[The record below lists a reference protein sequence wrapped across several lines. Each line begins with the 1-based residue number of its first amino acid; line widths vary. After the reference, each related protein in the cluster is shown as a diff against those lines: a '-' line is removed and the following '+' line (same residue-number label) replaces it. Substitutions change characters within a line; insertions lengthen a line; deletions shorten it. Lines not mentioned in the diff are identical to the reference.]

1 MTGETRARLAAQA
14 DPAYRDFQHK
24 LMPGV
29 ESYLGVRLPLLRKA
43 AAQLAKGDWPAE
55 LAAPD
60 ETFEEVLLR
69 GMLIGKVKTDP
80 ARRLELVRQF
90 VPCIHNWAVCDSFC
104 AGLRDARIYKEE
116 YFSLIQEY
124 AGSDRE
130 FEARFAAVLLLTH
143 FNQPEELDRCFEA
156 YRRIRQPD
164 YYAWMG
170 VAWGYSVFAVTDF
183 EKTIAAM
190 EAAGLPDAVWNK
202 ALQKMRESYRIT
214 PEQKNW
220 AAQHKRGQRGR
231 KQHD

>member
-1 MTGETRARLAAQA
+1 MTGETRAWLAAQA

-29 ESYLGVRLPLLRKA
+29 ENYLGVRLPLLRKA
-43 AAQLAKGDWPAE
+43 AAQLAKGDWSAE

-69 GMLIGKVKTDP
+69 GMLIGKAKMDS
-80 ARRLELVRQF
+80 AARLELVRQF
-90 VPCIHNWAVCDSFC
+90 VPCIDNWAVCDSFC

-116 YFSLIQEY
+116 YFELIQQC
-124 AGSDRE
+124 ADSDRE

-143 FNQPEELDRCFEA
+143 FNRPEELDRCFEA

-190 EAAGLPDAVWNK
+190 ETAQLPDVVWNK
-202 ALQKMRESYRIT
+202 ALQKMRESYRIA

-220 AAQHKRGQRGR
+220 AAQHGRGQRGR
-231 KQHD
+231 KQHE

>member
-1 MTGETRARLAAQA
+1 MTGETRAWLAAQE

-24 LMPGV
+24 LIPGV
-29 ESYLGVRLPLLRKA
+29 ENCLGVRLPLLRKA
-43 AAQLAKGDWPAE
+43 AAQLAKEDWAAE

-104 AGLRDARIYKEE
+104 AGLRDARVYKSE
-116 YFSLIQEY
+116 YFDLIQQY

-143 FNQPEELDRCFEA
+143 FNRPEELDTVLC
-156 YRRIRQPD
+156 
-164 YYAWMG
+164 G
-170 VAWGYSVFAVTDF
+170 VPGHPP
-183 EKTIAAM
+183 
-190 EAAGLPDAVWNK
+190 AGLLCLDG
-202 ALQKMRESYRIT
+202 
-214 PEQKNW
+214 
-220 AAQHKRGQRGR
+220 RGLGLFSVRG
-231 KQHD
+231 HGF

>member
-1 MTGETRARLAAQA
+1 MTGETRAWLAAQS

-29 ESYLGVRLPLLRKA
+29 ENYLGVRLPLLRKV
-43 AAQLAKGDWPAE
+43 AAQLAKEGWAAE

-60 ETFEEVLLR
+60 ETFEEILLR

-80 ARRLELVRQF
+80 TRRLELVRQF
-90 VPCIHNWAVCDSFC
+90 VPRIDNWAVCDSFC
-104 AGLRDARIYKEE
+104 AGLRDARVYKEE
-116 YFSLIQEY
+116 YFNLIQQH

-143 FNQPEELDRCFEA
+143 FNRPEELDRCFA
-156 YRRIRQPD
+156 VYRGIRQPD

-183 EKTIAAM
+183 DRTIAAM
-190 EAAGLPDAVWNK
+190 EEAQLPDTVWNK

-220 AAQHKRGQRGR
+220 AARHKRVQRGR
-231 KQHD
+231 KQHE

>member
-1 MTGETRARLAAQA
+1 MTGKTRTRLAAQA
-14 DPAYRDFQHK
+14 DPAYRAFQHK

-29 ESYLGVRLPLLRKA
+29 ENYLGVRLPLLRKA
-43 AAQLAKGDWPAE
+43 AAQLAKGDWRAE

-69 GMLIGKVKTDP
+69 GMLIGKAKMDP

-90 VPCIHNWAVCDSFC
+90 VPGIDNWAVCDSFC
-104 AGLRDARIYKEE
+104 AGLRDARVYKEE
-116 YFSLIQEY
+116 YFALIQQY

-143 FNQPEELDRCFEA
+143 FNRPEELDRCLAA
-156 YRRIRQPD
+156 YRGIRQPD
-164 YYAWMG
+164 YYARMG

-183 EKTIAAM
+183 ERTIAAM
-190 EAAGLPDAVWNK
+190 DEARLSDEVWNK

-220 AAQHKRGQRGR
+220 AAQNKRGQKGR
-231 KQHD
+231 KQHG